1 MVALGAEG
9 IRVMVMEKSFELN
22 WLPIFAGGLLIIS
35 GLKAGT
41 EAINE
46 ATDICGVSRQAI
58 ACQPA
63 IVPAADLPDPDHAP
77 ASPSS
82 ITATTVSTSTSTTVG
97 AMPST
102 TVTGAAPH

>member
-1 MVALGAEG
+1 
-9 IRVMVMEKSFELN
+9 MEKSFELN
-22 WLPIFAGGLLIIS
+22 WLPIFAGGLLIIA

-41 EAINE
+41 ETINE
-46 ATDICGVSRQAI
+46 ATNLCGATHQVI

-77 ASPSS
+77 ASPSN
-82 ITATTVSTSTSTTVG
+82 ITATTVATSTSTAVG

-102 TVTGAAPH
+102 TVTGTAR